1 LKEENRVN
9 IAKWLG
15 REKEGGEQ
23 KMTRLE
29 LLAKIQGE
37 VTDKA
42 DKYRQEIADDA
53 TRSVVRAATEIDE
66 IVKGYQAIA
75 EAMPLD
81 LLELL
86 EKGGRIDIRTIT
98 AGTRPP
104 GNLITMGPHRDDDI
118 EFEVVVRNGCSGHRL
133 PRLTLPPGEWEMV
146 LLARRI
152 SK

>member
-1 LKEENRVN
+1 MGLFNRGNTEEV
-9 IAKWLG
+9 K
-15 REKEGGEQ
+15 KQGGVP
-23 KMTRLE
+23 MTRTE
-29 LLAKIQGE
+29 LLAQIHGS
-37 VTDKA
+37 VRDKA
-42 DKYRQEIADDA
+42 IEYSRHLQEVA
-53 TRSVVRAATEIDE
+53 TRSVENATTEVDE
-66 IVKGYQAIA
+66 IVKGYQAIV